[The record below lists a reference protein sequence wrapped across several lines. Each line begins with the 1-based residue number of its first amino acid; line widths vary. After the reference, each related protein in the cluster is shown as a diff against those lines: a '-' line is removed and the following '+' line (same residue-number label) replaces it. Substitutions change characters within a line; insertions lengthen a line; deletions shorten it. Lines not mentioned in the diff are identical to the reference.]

1 VSGAESTPPHSP
13 LRALLSPTSI
23 AVVGASADRTKI
35 RGTLFHQIVAAG
47 FAGLLYPITSSVP
60 EIAGHRCYP
69 TISAVGA
76 PIDLA
81 IVAIPTEVVMGVL
94 EDCAAA
100 GVRTALVL
108 TSGFAEQGG
117 QRVVLQ
123 DRMSRLARSSGMR
136 ICGPNSVGF
145 FNAVDRVA
153 ATFSPAVGKG
163 QARAATKLAGRHRVG
178 VISQSGG
185 MGFTFYDY
193 GSPLGLGFS
202 CLVNT
207 GNEVDIT
214 ASDVFLHMAQDPAT
228 DVILLFLEGLRDP
241 VRFIEAAD
249 AAAAAGKPVVVCK
262 VGRSQAATRAA
273 QSHTANMTGW
283 DAAYDAVFRR
293 YGMTVASDPEEM
305 TAIAAALATC
315 PPALGRRVGIV
326 TVSGGTGALMSDALA
341 AKGFTVP
348 ELSEA
353 LQREIGALIPSF
365 GSAANPVDATASG
378 AFDGGLENTVDRLAA
393 SDEVD
398 AIILVTSLA
407 NETRVGLGEEGLRRI
422 VQRQTKPVLCYSYT
436 RPSALA
442 CATLAEAGMVVNMHL
457 TWTVRALRALAERGC
472 FRYRPQSP
480 PSGAALSPSE
490 AAPVETAAAK
500 TGAGGALC
508 EYEARALLEQG
519 GVVRGSGVLV
529 RERSGLQAAGEAAGW
544 PVAMKIQSP
553 DILHKTEVGGVAL
566 NLGDPAALEETYD
579 RILAA
584 ATRVAPN
591 ARIHGVLLQTMAP
604 KGLEMIVSAINDPT
618 FGPIMM
624 VGAGG
629 VNAELYRDVA
639 YRLAPLDEADAAD
652 MLAELRSA
660 PLLRGWRGAPAADI
674 PALTG
679 LIARLSR
686 FALQRRGEMTEI
698 ELNPVLVHT
707 AGEGCTV
714 VDALLVLGA
723 PA

>member
-1 VSGAESTPPHSP
+1 MSGAEGVAPHSP
-13 LRALLSPTSI
+13 LRSLLSPTSI

-47 FAGLLYPITSSVP
+47 FAGRLYPITSSVP
-60 EIAGHRCYP
+60 DIAGHRCYP
-69 TISAVGA
+69 TVAAVGA

-81 IVAIPTEVVMGVL
+81 IVAIPTEAVMAVL
-94 EDCAAA
+94 EECAAA

-117 QRVVLQ
+117 QQVALQ
-123 DRMSRLARSSGMR
+123 DRMSRLARNSGMR

-145 FNAVDRVA
+145 FNVVDRVA

-163 QARAATKLAGRHRVG
+163 QARTAATLAGGRRVG

-214 ASDVFLHMAQDPAT
+214 ASDLFLHMAQDPAT

-241 VRFIEAAD
+241 VRFIEAAE

-283 DAAYDAVFRR
+283 DTAYDAVFRR
-293 YGMTVASDPEEM
+293 YGMTIAHDPEEM
-305 TAIAAALATC
+305 TAIAAAMATC
-315 PPALGRRVGIV
+315 PPAFGRRVGIV

-341 AKGFTVP
+341 AEGFTVP
-348 ELSEA
+348 ELSEG

-365 GSAANPVDATASG
+365 GSAANPIDATASG

-407 NETRVGLGEEGLRRI
+407 SETRVGLGAEGLRRI
-422 VQRQTKPVLCYSYT
+422 VQRRAKPVLCYSYT

-472 FRYRPQSP
+472 FRHRPRSP
-480 PSGAALSPSE
+480 PSGAAPPRLD
-490 AAPVETAAAK
+490 TAAFEV
-500 TGAGGALC
+500 GAAGALC
-508 EYEARALLEQG
+508 EYEARELLEQG
-519 GVVRGSGVLV
+519 GVVPMSGVLV
-529 RERSGLQAAGEAAGW
+529 RERGGLRAGGEAVGW

-553 DILHKTEVGGVAL
+553 DIPHKTEVGGVAL
-566 NLGDPAALEETYD
+566 NLGDAAALEAAYD
-579 RILAA
+579 RMLAA
-584 ATRVAPN
+584 VAHVAPN
-591 ARIHGVLLQTMAP
+591 ARIRGVLLQAMAP

-618 FGPIMM
+618 FGPIVM

-629 VNAELYRDVA
+629 VNAELFKDVV
-639 YRLAPLDEADAAD
+639 YRLAPLDEADAAN

-660 PLLRGWRGAPAADI
+660 PLLQGWRGALAADVS
-674 PALTG
+674 ALAG

-686 FALQRRGEMTEI
+686 FALEYRGRMAEI
-698 ELNPVLVHT
+698 ELNPVLVHPV
-707 AGEGCTV
+707 GEGCTA
-714 VDALLVLGA
+714 VDALLVLA
-723 PA
+723 SPT

>member
-1 VSGAESTPPHSP
+1 MSITQAMSPNSP
-13 LRALLSPTSI
+13 LQALLSPASI

-35 RGTLFHQIVAAG
+35 RGTLFHQIVAGG
-47 FAGLLYPITSSVP
+47 FAGRLYPITSSAP
-60 EIAGHRCYP
+60 EITGYRCYP

-81 IVAIPTEVVMGVL
+81 IIAIPTEAVMGVL
-94 EDCAAA
+94 EECAAA

-117 QRVVLQ
+117 KQVLLQ
-123 DRMSRLARSSGMR
+123 DRMSRLAGASGMR

-163 QARAATKLAGRHRVG
+163 LARTTKVAGERRVG

-202 CLVNT
+202 CLINT
-207 GNEVDIT
+207 GNEADIT
-214 ASDVFLHMAQDPAT
+214 ASDLLLYMAQDPAT
-228 DVILLFLEGLRDP
+228 NVILMFLEGLRDP
-241 VRFIEAAD
+241 ERFIEAA
-249 AAAAAGKPVVVCK
+249 AAAAVAGKPVVVCK
-262 VGRSQAATRAA
+262 VGRSKAAARAA

-283 DAAYDAVFRR
+283 DAAYDAVFHRF
-293 YGMTVASDPEEM
+293 GMIVSRDPEEM

-315 PPALGRRVGIV
+315 PPAAGRRVGIV
-326 TVSGGTGALMSDALA
+326 TVSGGTGALLSDALA
-341 AKGFTVP
+341 AEGFTVP

-353 LQREIGALIPSF
+353 LQREVGALIPSF
-365 GSAANPVDATASG
+365 GSAVNPVDATASG

-398 AIILVTSLA
+398 AVIMVTSLA
-407 NETRVGLGEEGLRRI
+407 NEERVGLGVDALRRI
-422 VQRQTKPVLCYSYT
+422 VQCRGKPVLCYSYT

-457 TWTVRALRALAERGC
+457 TWTVRALRALAERGR
-472 FRYRPQSP
+472 FNYRPQEVVR
-480 PSGAALSPSE
+480 LRL
-490 AAPVETAAAK
+490 APTPV
-500 TGAGGALC
+500 GAGAGRTLC

-519 GVVRGSGVLV
+519 GVVPRSGMLV

-553 DILHKTEVGGVAL
+553 DIPHKTEVGGVAL
-566 NLGDPAALEETYD
+566 NLHNAATLEEAYD
-579 RILAA
+579 RMLADIA
-584 ATRVAPN
+584 RMVPE
-591 ARIHGVLLQTMAP
+591 ARIHGVLVQAMAQ
-604 KGLEMIVSAINDPT
+604 KGLEMIVSTINDPT

-629 VNAELYRDVA
+629 VTAELYKDVA

-652 MLAELRSA
+652 MLVELRSA
-660 PLLRGWRGAPAADI
+660 PLLQGWRGAPAVDTA
-674 PALTG
+674 ALNG
-679 LIARLSR
+679 LIARLSQ
-686 FALQRRGEMTEI
+686 FAVQHRSDAVEI

-714 VDALLVLGA
+714 VDALLLLA
-723 PA
+723 PTA

>member
-1 VSGAESTPPHSP
+1 MSAARAVPPDSP
-13 LRALLSPTSI
+13 LRALLSPASI

-47 FAGLLYPITSSVP
+47 FAGRLYPITSSVP

-81 IVAIPTEVVMGVL
+81 IVAIPTEGVMGVL
-94 EDCAAA
+94 EECAAA
-100 GVRTALVL
+100 GVRAALVL

-117 QRVVLQ
+117 EQAALQ
-123 DRMSRLARSSGMR
+123 DRMARLAQNRGMR

-163 QARAATKLAGRHRVG
+163 QARTAKQAGERRVG

-207 GNEVDIT
+207 GNEVDVT
-214 ASDVFLHMAQDPAT
+214 ASDLLLHMAQDPAT
-228 DVILLFLEGLRDP
+228 DVILMFLEGLRDP
-241 VRFIEAAD
+241 ARFIEAAE
-249 AAAAAGKPVVVCK
+249 AAAAASKPVVVCK
-262 VGRSQAATRAA
+262 VGRSKAAVRAA

-293 YGMTVASDPEEM
+293 YGMIVAHDPEEM

-315 PPALGRRVGIV
+315 PPAAGRRVGIV
-326 TVSGGTGALMSDALA
+326 TVSGGGGALVSDALA
-341 AKGFTVP
+341 AEGFTVP
-348 ELSEA
+348 ELSAA

-378 AFDGGLENTVDRLAA
+378 AFDGGLEHAVDRLLA
-393 SDEVD
+393 SKEVD
-398 AIILVTSLA
+398 AIIMVTSLA
-407 NETRVGLGEEGLRRI
+407 NEERIGLGMEGLRRM
-422 VQRQTKPVLCYSYT
+422 VQRQDKPVLCYSYT

-457 TWTVRALRALAERGC
+457 TGTVRALRALAERGRC
-472 FRYRPQSP
+472 KHRPR
-480 PSGAALSPSE
+480 AASMRRD
-490 AAPVETAAAK
+490 PVAVRS
-500 TGAGGALC
+500 GAGGTLC

-519 GVVRGSGVLV
+519 GVVPSSGTLV
-529 RERSGLQAAGEAAGW
+529 RERGGLRAAGEAAGW

-553 DILHKTEVGGVAL
+553 DIPHKTEVGGVVL
-566 NLGDPAALEETYD
+566 NLRDAAALEDAYD
-579 RILAA
+579 RMLAHIA
-584 ATRVAPN
+584 RVAPEV
-591 ARIHGVLLQTMAP
+591 RIRGVLVQAMAP
-604 KGLEMIVSAINDPT
+604 KGLEMIVSTTDDPT
-618 FGPIMM
+618 FGPVVM

-629 VNAELYRDVA
+629 VHAELHKDVA
-639 YRLAPLDEADAAD
+639 YRLAPLDDAEAAD

-660 PLLRGWRGAPAADI
+660 PLLQGWRGAPAVDT
-674 PALTG
+674 PALAG
-679 LIARLSR
+679 LIARLSG
-686 FALQRRGEMTEI
+686 FALRRGDVLEI
-698 ELNPVLVHT
+698 ELNPVLVHPL
-707 AGEGCTV
+707 GKGCTV
-714 VDALLVLGA
+714 VDALLTLAPPVA
-723 PA
+723 PAPPA